1 MTRPE
6 RTQLIGR
13 EPSPMEPGRRA
24 AEAAWR
30 IEWPRLIAGLTRLV
44 GDIDAAEDL
53 AQDALVAA
61 LQQWP
66 REGVPPN
73 PGAWL
78 MLTAKHRAID
88 RRRVTAP
95 PLDGRAND
103 AVCRL
108 VANAIGVRRSC
119 LTILRGE
126 RAPDTVIAIDGV
138 DQAEVDAA
146 IRAAMDV
153 A

>member
-78 MLTAKHRAID
+78 MLTAKHRARSIGAGSQ
-88 RRRVTAP
+88 RRLST
-95 PLDGRAND
+95 
-103 AVCRL
+103 
-108 VANAIGVRRSC
+108 
-119 LTILRGE
+119 GE
-126 RAPDTVIAIDGV
+126 RTTPCAGSWPTPSVCAGV
-138 DQAEVDAA
+138 A
-146 IRAAMDV
+146 
-153 A
+153 